1 MTIDSESID
10 TVTDGILSKFDGSR
24 LHLFKRLISN
34 ICDLQIEEIDEK
46 LLSAIEM
53 RLLDNGKS
61 PGLGATPRFV

>member
-1 MTIDSESID
+1 MTIDNDSIN
-10 TVTDGILSKFDGSR
+10 TVTDGIFSKFDGSR

-34 ICDLQIEEIDEK
+34 ICDLQVEEIDEK

-61 PGLGATPRFV
+61 PALGATPRFV